1 MKLRFGALIAG
12 VLWLAPCGAAQSP
25 QAPAAEPAKTPLTIL
40 YDELPES
47 SRIEQA
53 LNARAFPYRII
64 YQSEDPEAARTG
76 RIDIVVLLNAI
87 RKDAANGLPDYG
99 MLDFEE
105 PFQKVLQEGVDSE
118 ACRQTVRNMVEAI
131 QAVRASFPGTRWT
144 YYGMPWL
151 PYWLDGGQDWA
162 SGSASAKRKA
172 LEFATRIYQPLIEAM
187 DWVSPTIYPKYEA
200 NTMPGVLPQVVR
212 EQGRAWRGAQVGLA
226 RMLGKERPVIP
237 NVCPWWTPGG
247 KARFCTV
254 VSPDEFIEDQ
264 VVPAMRMG
272 ASGVALWGSLGY
284 TIRRVT
290 DPDQKKY
297 STEKDFGTPEWRA
310 AIVAD
315 YLGGRAPQDWSSPE
329 VRARVADGLCGTMVR
344 AIVDIRSW
352 ERTGAIPTPRSASAV
367 DSSARPEAP

>member
-1 MKLRFGALIAG
+1 
-12 VLWLAPCGAAQSP
+12 
-25 QAPAAEPAKTPLTIL
+25 
-40 YDELPES
+40 
-47 SRIEQA
+47 
-53 LNARAFPYRII
+53 
-64 YQSEDPEAARTG
+64 
-76 RIDIVVLLNAI
+76 
-87 RKDAANGLPDYG
+87 
-99 MLDFEE
+99 
-105 PFQKVLQEGVDSE
+105 
-118 ACRQTVRNMVEAI
+118 
-131 QAVRASFPGTRWT
+131 
-144 YYGMPWL
+144 
-151 PYWLDGGQDWA
+151 
-162 SGSASAKRKA
+162 
-172 LEFATRIYQPLIEAM
+172 
-187 DWVSPTIYPKYEA
+187 
-200 NTMPGVLPQVVR
+200 
-212 EQGRAWRGAQVGLA
+212 
-226 RMLGKERPVIP
+226 
-237 NVCPWWTPGG
+237 
-247 KARFCTV
+247 V